1 VKQNNKEEWRM
12 NKKWMIG
19 SLALALGL
27 VSAGSG
33 AMAAAQ
39 DTGSTAIKNV
49 AVSLPGKEGPATINN
64 LTVKSI
70 IPLVVHAKKL
80 YTYASGSGNVY
91 NPETFVYNGMNY
103 RYLSSDL
110 GTKQQLM
117 NYIKRAYTH
126 NAAAFYVQT
135 QFLEY
140 KGRMAQVNADV
151 GNALQYDKATAIMV
165 SKTATTAVFELSVP
179 QPDGQGANEMVVV
192 KLKKVN
198 GYWRIDMSPDTLF

>member
-1 VKQNNKEEWRM
+1 M

-19 SLALALGL
+19 SLALSLGL

-33 AMAAAQ
+33 VLAASSSA
-39 DTGSTAIKNV
+39 GSTAIKTV
-49 AVSLPGKEGPATINN
+49 AVSSPGKEGPATINN

-70 IPLVVHAKKL
+70 VPLVVHARAI
-80 YTYASGSGNVY
+80 YFYSSRGGNVFD
-91 NPETFVYNGMNY
+91 PGTFEYKGLNY

-110 GTKQQLM
+110 GTKAKLM

-135 QFLEY
+135 QFMEMNG
-140 KGRMAQVNADV
+140 KMAQVNADT
-151 GNALQYDKATAIMV
+151 GNTLVYEKATARMI
-165 SKTATTAVFELSVP
+165 SKNATTAEFELTVP
-179 QPDGQGANEMVVV
+179 YPKTEKSSEKVIV

>member
-1 VKQNNKEEWRM
+1 M

-19 SLALALGL
+19 TLALSLGL

-33 AMAAAQ
+33 ALAATPAV
-39 DTGSTAIKNV
+39 GSTAVKTV
-49 AVSLPGKEGPATINN
+49 AASLPGKEGPATINN
-64 LTVKSI
+64 LTVKSV

-80 YTYASGSGNVY
+80 YTYASGAGNILGA
-91 NPETFVYNGMNY
+91 EKFVYNGLEY

-117 NYIKRAYTH
+117 NYIKRGFTH

-135 QFLEY
+135 QFLEM

-151 GNALQYDKATAIMV
+151 GNHLQFDKATARMV

-179 QPDGQGANEMVVV
+179 QPNGQGDNADVVV

>member
-1 VKQNNKEEWRM
+1 M

-39 DTGSTAIKNV
+39 DTGSTAIKTV

>member
-1 VKQNNKEEWRM
+1 M

-19 SLALALGL
+19 SLALSLGL

-33 AMAAAQ
+33 VLAASPS
-39 DTGSTAIKNV
+39 TGSTAVKTV
-49 AVSLPGKEGPATINN
+49 AASVPGKEGPATINN
-64 LTVKSI
+64 LTVKSV
-70 IPLVVHAKKL
+70 IPLVVHARAL
-80 YTYASGSGNVY
+80 YFYSNRGGNAV
-91 NPETFVYNGMNY
+91 PTETFTYMGLEY

-110 GTKQQLM
+110 GTKAKLM

-135 QFLEY
+135 QFLEHG
-140 KGRMAQVNADV
+140 GRMAQVNADV
-151 GNALQYDKATAIMV
+151 GNSLLYEKATARMI
-165 SKTATTAVFELSVP
+165 SKDASTAVFELTVP
-179 QPDGQGANEMVVV
+179 HSDAQQTSDTVIV

>member
-1 VKQNNKEEWRM
+1 M

-19 SLALALGL
+19 TLALSLGL

-33 AMAAAQ
+33 ALAATPAAG
-39 DTGSTAIKNV
+39 DTAIKTV
-49 AVSLPGKEGPATINN
+49 AASAPGKEGPATINN
-64 LTVKSI
+64 LTAKSI
-70 IPLVVHAKKL
+70 IPLLVHAKKL
-80 YTYASGSGNVY
+80 YTYASGSGNFLGA
-91 NPETFVYNGMNY
+91 EKFDYNGLEY

-110 GTKQQLM
+110 GTRQQLM
-117 NYIKRAYTH
+117 NYIKRGFTH

-135 QFLEY
+135 QFLEM

-151 GNALQYDKATAIMV
+151 GNHLQFDKATAVMV

-179 QPDGQGANEMVVV
+179 QESGQGENAAVVV

>member
-1 VKQNNKEEWRM
+1 M

-19 SLALALGL
+19 TLALSLGL

-33 AMAAAQ
+33 ALAATPAAG
-39 DTGSTAIKNV
+39 DTAIKTV
-49 AVSLPGKEGPATINN
+49 AASAPGKEGPATINN
-64 LTVKSI
+64 LTTKSI
-70 IPLVVHAKKL
+70 IPLLVHAKKL
-80 YTYASGSGNVY
+80 YTYASGAGNILGA
-91 NPETFVYNGMNY
+91 EKFDYNGLEY

-117 NYIKRAYTH
+117 NYIKRGFTH

-135 QFLEY
+135 QFLEM

-151 GNALQYDKATAIMV
+151 GNHLQFDKATARMV

-179 QPDGQGANEMVVV
+179 QESGQGDNAAVVV

>member
-1 VKQNNKEEWRM
+1 M

-19 SLALALGL
+19 TLALSLGL

-33 AMAAAQ
+33 ALAA
-39 DTGSTAIKNV
+39 TPTVGNTTVKTV
-49 AVSLPGKEGPATINN
+49 AASLPGKEGPATINN

-80 YTYASGSGNVY
+80 YTYSNAGGNTHGM
-91 NPETFVYNGMNY
+91 ETFMYNGTEY

-110 GTKQQLM
+110 GSRQQLM
-117 NYIKRAYTH
+117 NYIKRGFTH
-126 NAAAFYVQT
+126 NAAAFYAQT
-135 QFLEY
+135 QFIEVN
-140 KGRMAQVNADV
+140 GRMAQINEDI
-151 GNALQYDKATAIMV
+151 GNQLQYDKATAVMV

-179 QPDGQGANEMVVV
+179 QPNGQGDNADVVV